1 MVCVLI
7 KKLKKMKLAN
17 IKIEGKNAFAVVK
30 GDIVIDVQTLG
41 LNTQNTLEWINAD
54 AATKASFKAAVD
66 SANAEQLLADGKAFK
81 MIDDRIEFLPAVHEP
96 KKIICVGHNFRTH
109 ILEMKREIP
118 KYAMIFAKYHNV
130 LAAHKEVIP
139 IPEVSKE
146 FDYEAELTVVVGKQA
161 KAVSLENALN
171 YVAGYTIGNDLS
183 VRDYQRRTIQFLQG
197 KSFDKS
203 GPIGPVMVTTDEL
216 KDVDKEQM
224 TLRLNG
230 QIMQQTPLADMVFD
244 VSTLVSQISEY
255 MTLEP
260 GDVIMTGTPGGVGA
274 ARTPP
279 VWIQHGDTV
288 EVEITNIGVLRNTFK
303 LLSKSKEKYPDIAA
317 MKVSLAEDKLAYNAL
332 LDKAS
337 DEILHTRPYA
347 DSWTIAEAIAHIT
360 DAIDFFQNESITA
373 LNNPEEKVGRHKT
386 QARRLA
392 KIAEHGQ
399 DAAEQL
405 KTNLNAA
412 IDSCLQWLEGLTDA
426 DLAKIIQ
433 HKLPKFGAMELGS
446 FLDHFVV
453 GHSKTHL
460 RQAMNLMNRFE

>member
-1 MVCVLI
+1 
-7 KKLKKMKLAN
+7 MKLAN
-17 IKIEGKNAFAVVK
+17 IKIEGNVAFAVVK
-30 GDIVIDVQTLG
+30 GDILIDVQTLG
-41 LNTQNTLEWINAD
+41 LNFKNSLDWINAD
-54 AATKASFKAAVD
+54 EAAKNDFRETVD
-66 SANAEQLLADGKAFK
+66 NTNAEKLLAENKAYK

-96 KKIICVGHNFRTH
+96 KKIICVGHNFKTH

-146 FDYEAELTVVVGKQA
+146 FDYEAELTIVIGKQA
-161 KAVSLENALN
+161 KAVAVENALDF
-171 YVAGYTIGNDLS
+171 VAGFTVANDLS

-216 KDVDKEQM
+216 RDVNKEHM
-224 TLRLNG
+224 VLRLNG
-230 QIMQQTPLADMVFD
+230 QIMQETPLSDMVFD

-260 GDVIMTGTPGGVGA
+260 GDVIMSGTPGGVGA

-288 EVEITNIGVLRNTFK
+288 EVEVTNIGVLRNTFK
-303 LLSKSKEKYPDIAA
+303 LPSKSMEKYPDLET
-317 MKVSLAEDKLAYNAL
+317 MKLSLADDKLAYNVL
-332 LDKAS
+332 LDKATE
-337 DEILHTRPYA
+337 EILHYRPYA
-347 DSWTIAEAIAHIT
+347 DSWTISEAIAHIT
-360 DAIDFFQNESITA
+360 DAIDFFQTESITA
-373 LNNPEEKVGRHKT
+373 LQNPHEKVGRHKT

-399 DAAEQL
+399 DSADQL
-405 KTNLNAA
+405 KTNLNLA
-412 IDSCLQWLEGLTDA
+412 ITNCLNWFEELSDN
-426 DLAKIIQ
+426 DLAKSIQ
-433 HKLPKFGAMELGS
+433 HKLPKFGTMELGS

-460 RQAMNLMNRFE
+460 KQSENLLNRLL